1 MTGAPPTPP
10 APGSSPPPTPVARLV
25 PGAVSPA
32 RLAALRTGAV
42 MAPAE
47 AAIVTLTG
55 PGAVTAAQGLLT
67 NDVEQPGDGAFVYGA
82 LLTPKGMIVVD
93 AWVGRLGATMSFAVA
108 AEGRERALAIF
119 TRSVPPRL
127 ARLVDRTA
135 ELAVYRLA
143 GPNALTVAEAAGLP
157 VPSGPGR
164 VLATPGGTSEIAR
177 ATEGA
182 PFTLQLTMPTAETE
196 VLTARLAAAG
206 AVPADAA
213 TLELARILA
222 GWPRLGA
229 EVDDKTIPQ
238 EVRYDELGGVSYTK
252 GCYTGQETVSRL
264 HFRGHTNRYLRGLLF
279 DAEPPATPADGWS
292 GVTHLDR
299 EVGRVTS
306 LAWVPESGVA
316 GGGRWIGLA
325 LVRREVGSGVMVRAA
340 GRDARVVDLPFGT
353 PFVGPA

>member
-1 MTGAPPTPP
+1 MSDA
-10 APGSSPPPTPVARLV
+10 PPPTPGPPPQPRTVARLI

-42 MAPAE
+42 LARAE
-47 AAIVTLTG
+47 AAVVTLTG

-93 AWVGRLGATMSFAVA
+93 AWVARLGGSMSFAVA

-127 ARLVDRTA
+127 ARLADRT
-135 ELAVYRLA
+135 E
-143 GPNALTVAEAAGLP
+143 
-157 VPSGPGR
+157 
-164 VLATPGGTSEIAR
+164 
-177 ATEGA
+177 
-182 PFTLQLTMPTAETE
+182 
-196 VLTARLAAAG
+196 
-206 AVPADAA
+206 
-213 TLELARILA
+213 
-222 GWPRLGA
+222 
-229 EVDDKTIPQ
+229 
-238 EVRYDELGGVSYTK
+238 ELGGVSYTK

-292 GVTHLDR
+292 SVTHLDR
-299 EVGRVTS
+299 DVGRVTS

-325 LVRREVGSGVMVRAA
+325 LIRREVGSGVMVRAA
-340 GRDARVVDLPFGT
+340 GRDARVVDLPFAT